1 MIGYLEGKVIDKS
14 DGNVLILINQVGYEV
29 VLPGIVSNSLE
40 NMVEGKT
47 LCLHIYYHQTERQ
60 PKPVL
65 IGFNTMEE
73 KKFFKSFIT
82 VEAIGPLKAVKA
94 FNFPVSQIA
103 DAIEKKDI
111 KFLKG
116 LNGIGDRTAKKI
128 VATLQ
133 GKMGEF
139 SSPVEYE
146 EENNKKT
153 YTISDSIL
161 KQVSDVLVNQLG
173 YKLPAAKKLI
183 NAAMQ
188 KNKNV
193 SNAEE
198 LFDEIY
204 RGDNM

>member
-14 DGNVLILINQVGYEV
+14 EGYVLILINQIGYEV
-29 VLPGIVSNSLE
+29 VLPGIVSKSIAE
-40 NMVEGKT
+40 RAEGET

-65 IGFNTMEE
+65 IGFNTIEE
-73 KKFFKSFIT
+73 KSFFKSFIT

-94 FNFPVSQIA
+94 FNFPVFEIA
-103 DAIEKKDI
+103 DAIENKDI

-133 GKMGEF
+133 GKMGKF
-139 SSPVEYE
+139 RSSVEYE
-146 EENNKKT
+146 QENNKQT
-153 YTISDSIL
+153 DAISDSVL
-161 KQVSDVLVNQLG
+161 RQVTDVLVNQLG

-183 NAAMQ
+183 NSAVQ
-188 KNKNV
+188 RNKNV

-204 RGDNM
+204 SGDN